1 MSSWAFRLNYN
12 YKNRYLLTATVRWD
26 GSSKFAQGNRWGSFP
41 SVALAW
47 RVTEEEF
54 MKNINWLSNLKL
66 RLSYGVTGNCD
77 GIGNY
82 AYATSATTGG
92 YYYYNG
98 QYVQGKYLSSL
109 IDKDLKWEKSYEW
122 NFGLDFGFFDNRIN
136 GSIELYNKTSKDL
149 LYNKTT
155 PLTGATITTNI
166 GEVNNKGIE
175 LSLNGVIIK
184 KKDFT
189 WNAGLTFSTNKNEV
203 KKINGEG
210 DRVISSNVT
219 TGSLFVGHPVN
230 NVYGYEL
237 QGIVSDRMMTVPNSE
252 LATNNGFTPG
262 NQVREY
268 DYYYKVYGLSEGQ
281 PIIVDANQ
289 DGKIDDNDRKIF
301 DADPSCAI
309 GFNTS
314 VTWKNWDFSM
324 SLYSKINSKAF
335 SATLE
340 QYLNYSD
347 RGRNRIDV
355 DYYIPAGALIDADG
369 YNADG
374 TLINPVY
381 QQSTHYGS
389 YAFPNNGGSNGGV
402 GKYATQYLNA
412 VSIEQVGFCKIKNI
426 TLGYTFPKNWINKFG
441 CQHLRLYCTVT
452 NPFVFTKFKGFD
464 PEWAGSSLAAD
475 GTPSTITWQIGASVK
490 F

>member
-1 MSSWAFRLNYN
+1 M
-12 YKNRYLLTATVRWD
+12 
-26 GSSKFAQGNRWGSFP
+26 
-41 SVALAW
+41 
-47 RVTEEEF
+47 
-54 MKNINWLSNLKL
+54 
-66 RLSYGVTGNCD
+66 
-77 GIGNY
+77 
-82 AYATSATTGG
+82 
-92 YYYYNG
+92 
-98 QYVQGKYLSSL
+98 
-109 IDKDLKWEKSYEW
+109 
-122 NFGLDFGFFDNRIN
+122 
-136 GSIELYNKTSKDL
+136 
-149 LYNKTT
+149 
-155 PLTGATITTNI
+155 
-166 GEVNNKGIE
+166 
-175 LSLNGVIIK
+175 
-184 KKDFT
+184 
-189 WNAGLTFSTNKNEV
+189 